1 MMRKRL
7 EFQGGIAQEARMIK
21 DKYKTFLKSL
31 KYSYQGAEVQLA
43 QHFEEC
49 EPAIPQEPLYR
60 ALINPDKLKQDYD
73 IKMLSIDYNSE
84 YKSGDIIKW
93 VGTDSYWIIYL
104 QDLTED
110 AYFRSG
116 LRRCRYKI
124 NFKDKEGNVCST
136 WAAIRGPVETAIDS
150 IQKNQIRVDRP
161 NWSLN
166 ILMPLNE
173 KTKAYFDR
181 YSEFIFAD
189 KCWRVNAVDSISVPN
204 VLEVNAEEYYIDKET
219 DDLVNELKDGLTI
232 EPVNPTPQTMI
243 KGETFIKPKIAETYT
258 IDKEGGSWKVLE
270 DFPVCIK
277 KLDDKTIEL
286 IWQKSVSGQFTLQW
300 SDNNITEEKVIVV
313 ESLF

>member
-1 MMRKRL
+1 MRKRL

-31 KYSYQGAEVQLA
+31 KYSYQGADVQLA

-49 EPAIPQEPLYR
+49 EPAIPQEPLCR

-73 IKMLSIDYNSE
+73 IKMLSVDYNSE

-104 QDLTED
+104 QELTED

-166 ILMPLNE
+166 ILIPLNE